1 MARSLLDTVAEIREL
16 LTKDKVKAA
25 RKAFDKAVK
34 AGTRGPQLNEAA
46 FELTLAEG
54 GGAPAADALRELA
67 DAGAG
72 RLANA
77 LKGAGAHLA
86 RTAQDHALRD
96 VAWEMALV
104 AGQQG
109 AAVEHLDAL
118 LKAQAVDASKRARS
132 MLERKDEVGATG
144 LFLIAS
150 LGGVKTDR
158 VVLAKRLMKSD
169 SGRAMLADLC
179 TALRDAGKADAPV
192 SFVLAHAAHEKGD
205 RETFL
210 QMSTAAAQDLRDEV
224 LTWTGTIGSDEK
236 LQLALR
242 LESVADALDAAG
254 AMKNEEL
261 VAAANRIQGDGPTGR
276 AIRGIAALAQGKGG
290 NACRILEEVVRREKA
305 AAEPLV
311 KFLKSKAGSWGSARE
326 AWATLV
332 VEAGWDAEAELA
344 APADA
349 LVSAPKDQRGDSW
362 RRSASR
368 LLDRVPARADLRQA
382 YGLALLEAEEGEEA
396 AKLVQTVEHLPAAR
410 AWAEA
415 GKSSPEVLRAAAGI
429 VDKSGKAADHAE
441 WLLRAARSD
450 ATLLAEIGRLL
461 SGSTVSAATALKG
474 AGALLE
480 QGQKEEAAGFLARI
494 PLDRD
499 SGTRIDQLLK
509 EKNLLNDRAFTVA
522 NFRAGLSLGD
532 GPRAKRLYKST
543 GLPPGALVAEAASH
557 ADAARLL
564 AEILIEHDAPAEAVR
579 LLDARR
585 SAGDAPRTLLP
596 LADALLRGPA
606 GLPGARLLRGRLLQ
620 ALKRD
625 ADAVRDLRSVP
636 GDAKEVDGAFDLL
649 GELAKGEAGG
659 AAVLGRADIHLAKK
673 AYDSAILE
681 LSMCEAP
688 AAERLERF
696 DAIVRQR
703 PSLDAAHRGRAECL
717 FELGRIPESSDAC
730 FKRFTCSDADPSAVA
745 DFLEKVAGA
754 ALKSGDLA
762 TAGTILERLPE
773 QVSDGAD
780 RALKVIGSDTRAA
793 MLILRSK
800 LLLQLERTDEA
811 VSALDALVEAD
822 PTSRAKC
829 AEALSAIVD
838 SGQARPE
845 ADFSLAHAFRAME
858 QTGRALA
865 ALKRLYQDDITA
877 KPNVVKALEELLLH
891 DNDAD
896 VRLFL
901 AQIHLDMREA
911 RGATDQAI
919 QARRLRPAARREA
932 VEVLRRALDL
942 DAFSPDTHFA
952 LAEAHLAGDEADDA
966 VRHFRAAVEVDRG
979 RAAAA
984 VRAMEEGAPRSAYPA
999 LLWLAVGTTCAE
1011 FQRDYKTAVKSFTN
1025 GLEAN
1030 PPAELRVPLLLG
1042 RGDAY
1047 AAQREDDPAFDDFDE
1062 ASRLDL
1068 LERRYYEFLRSRQRK
1083 RVLAAAEESRKR
1095 AGEDFA
1101 AAVDACARF
1110 MRLNKPQE
1118 AVGIAQRAMALHPDS
1133 MGARYLVGVA
1143 LHAAGRYD
1151 AAARALETVRAGA
1164 GADLELGRAARM
1176 LLAES
1181 YLDKGDRDSARAC
1194 LTEIE
1199 AVDADYPGL
1208 SAHRAALAP
1217 PADDPHAPPPLLVRP
1232 EFPRPS
1238 E

>member
-1 MARSLLDTVAEIREL
+1 MARSLLETVAEIREL

-25 RKAFDKAVK
+25 RKALEKAVK
-34 AGTRGPQLNEAA
+34 AGTRGPQLTEAA

-54 GGAPAADALRELA
+54 GGAPAAEALRELA
-67 DAGAG
+67 DAGGA
-72 RLANA
+72 RLTNG

-104 AGQQG
+104 AGQHA

-118 LKAQAVDASKRARS
+118 LKAQAVDAPKRARS
-132 MLERKDEVGATG
+132 MLERKDEVGALG
-144 LFLIAS
+144 LFLMAS

-158 VVLAKRLMKSD
+158 VVLAKRLMKSE
-169 SGRAMLADLC
+169 SGRALLADLC
-179 TALRDAGKADAPV
+179 AALRDAGKADAPV
-192 SFVLAHAAHEKGD
+192 SFVLAQVAHGKGD
-205 RETFL
+205 KETFL
-210 QMSTAAAQDLRDEV
+210 QMSAAAAQDLRDEV
-224 LTWTGTIGSDEK
+224 LTWTGSIGSDEK

-242 LESVADALDAAG
+242 LESVVDALEAAG
-254 AMKNEEL
+254 SMKNEEL
-261 VAAANRIQGDGPTGR
+261 VAAASRVQGDGTTGR
-276 AIRGIAALAQGKGG
+276 AIRGVAALAQGKGG

-311 KFLKSKAGSWGSARE
+311 KFVSGKAGSWNSARE

-332 VEAGWDAEAELA
+332 VEAGWGAAELA
-344 APADA
+344 APANA
-349 LVSAPKDQRGDSW
+349 LVAAPKDQRGESW
-362 RRSASR
+362 RRSAAR
-368 LLDRVPARADLRQA
+368 LLDRLPERVDLREA
-382 YGLALLEAEEGEEA
+382 YGLALLDAGEGEEA
-396 AKLVQTVEHLPAAR
+396 AKLVQSADHLPAVR

-415 GKSSPEVLRAAAGI
+415 GQRSPEVLRAAAGI
-429 VDKSGKAADHAE
+429 VDRSGIAADHAE
-441 WLLRAARSD
+441 WLLKAARAD

-480 QGQKEEAAGFLARI
+480 QGQKEEAASFLARI

-532 GPRAKRLYKST
+532 GPRAKRLYKAA
-543 GLPPGALVAEAASH
+543 GLPAGALVGEAASH

-564 AEILIEHDAPAEAVR
+564 AEILIENDAPAEAVR

-596 LADALLRGPA
+596 LADSLLRGPS
-606 GLPGARLLRGRLLQ
+606 GLPAARLLRGRLLH
-620 ALKRD
+620 AVKRD
-625 ADAVRDLRSVP
+625 ADAVRDLRTVP
-636 GDAKEVDGAFDLL
+636 ADAKEVDGAFEIL

-659 AAVLGRADIHLAKK
+659 AAVLGRTDIHLAKK

-681 LSMCEAP
+681 LSICAAP
-688 AAERLERF
+688 AAERLERY

-703 PSLDAAHRGRAECL
+703 PSLDAAHQGRAECL
-717 FELGRIPESSDAC
+717 FELGRIPESADAS
-730 FKRFTCSDADPSAVA
+730 FKRFACSDADPSAVA
-745 DFLEKVAGA
+745 DFLEKVAGG

-762 TAGTILERLPE
+762 TAGSILERLPE

-780 RALKVIGSDTRAA
+780 RALRVIGSDTRAA

-829 AEALSAIVD
+829 AEALAAIVD

-865 ALKRLYQDDITA
+865 SLKRLYQDDITA
-877 KPNVVKALEELLLH
+877 KANVVKALEELLLH

-911 RGATDQAI
+911 RGATEQAI
-919 QARRLRPAARREA
+919 QARRLRPASRREA

-984 VRAMEEGAPRSAYPA
+984 VRAMEEGAPRSAHPA

-1011 FQRDYKTAVKSFTN
+1011 FQRDYKSAVKSFTN
-1025 GLEAN
+1025 GLEAK

-1047 AAQREDDPAFDDFDE
+1047 AAQREDDSAFDDFDE

-1110 MRLNKPQE
+1110 MRLNKPQD

-1151 AAARALETVRAGA
+1151 AAARALESVRSGA